1 MKCLPLLQR
10 LGAQRSTLGP
20 FYINKDNEPG
30 WLWDDCRSKRTLPL
44 SRRDCYVIRK
54 AASLMQWR
62 GSAKCLH
69 MNASEPLIYY
79 NPIVGE
85 PCERGDGCSSI
96 SVHASQKSSN
106 YGGSASGAG
115 GHLDVCL
122 PGRVPVKRPSSQPST
137 PLGFGPCGSCLQSQW
152 LGSTSLVW
160 WCNDEALITTNEY
173 RRTATNL

>member
-1 MKCLPLLQR
+1 MSATPSAPQGSVQYTRPILHKQR
-10 LGAQRSTLGP
+10 QWAWRCEAGYEMIAGQG
-20 FYINKDNEPG
+20 
-30 WLWDDCRSKRTLPL
+30 L
-44 SRRDCYVIRK
+44 SRRDCYVISK
-54 AASLMQWR
+54 AASVMQWR
-62 GSAKCLH
+62 GSLKCLH

-106 YGGSASGAG
+106 YEGSASGAG

>member
-1 MKCLPLLQR
+1 MSLALW
-10 LGAQRSTLGP
+10 
-20 FYINKDNEPG
+20 G

-54 AASLMQWR
+54 AASVMQWR
-62 GSAKCLH
+62 GSPKCLH

-96 SVHASQKSSN
+96 SVPTSQKSSN
-106 YGGSASGAG
+106 YGASTSGAG

-137 PLGFGPCGSCLQSQW
+137 PLGFGPCGSCLQSQR